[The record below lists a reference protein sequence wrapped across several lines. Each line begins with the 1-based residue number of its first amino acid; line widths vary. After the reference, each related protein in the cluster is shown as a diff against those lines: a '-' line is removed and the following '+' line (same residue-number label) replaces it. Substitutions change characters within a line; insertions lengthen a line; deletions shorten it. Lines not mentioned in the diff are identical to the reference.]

1 MQDCKLTIQIKN
13 GKIDMECT
21 GCSNV
26 ELAFIC
32 GALEQTMGLR
42 ALRLGKSLDDVKD
55 NMLDIHLA
63 AMENLTKQVI
73 NERSENI

>member
-1 MQDCKLTIQIKN
+1 MQDCKLTIEIKN
-13 GKIDMECT
+13 DKAEIEAK
-21 GCSNV
+21 GCGMV
-26 ELAFIC
+26 EVAFIC
-32 GALEQTMGLR
+32 GILEQTMGLR

-73 NERSENI
+73 NGRSEET